1 MAPVEHLG
9 SLLRGCL
16 GHALRALA
24 CRCSGDHHADH
35 CQYQHIFKPPH
46 PVHLAERYGDIPP
59 SFVITPPA
67 AWDGGLQGFR
77 FGFTLLGPALAQR
90 ELLLEAWQLAG
101 RSGFDPG
108 KVHADIQLAAVQKL
122 PMVSSQRA
130 WLELELLSPLFL
142 KRAGEPLPA
151 AQLRAHDVVLALSRR
166 LRLLDQLYNLLPAE
180 ADPRIW
186 VEQAASLRLQLRA
199 TEVNYRRY
207 SNRQHRSMPLQG
219 ITGRLRLQGL
229 VSPGLADAFA
239 LGQWLHLGGKTSL
252 GLGAY
257 RLVEDST
264 GDAAWAH

>member
-24 CRCSGDHHADH
+24 CRCPGDNHADH
-35 CQYQHIFKPPH
+35 CQYQNIFKPPH
-46 PVHLAERYGDIPP
+46 PAHLAERYGDIPP
-59 SFVITPPA
+59 AFVITPPP
-67 AWDGGLQGFR
+67 AWDGGQQGFR
-77 FGFTLLGPALAQR
+77 FGFTLFGPALAQR
-90 ELLLEAWQLAG
+90 ELLLGAWQLAG

-108 KVHADIQLAAVQKL
+108 KVRAVIRLVAAQRL
-122 PMVSSQRA
+122 PALPAQRA

-142 KRAGEPLPA
+142 KRGGEPLPA
-151 AQLRAHDVVLALSRR
+151 AQLRAHDVVLALARR
-166 LRLLDQLYNLLPAE
+166 LRLLDQLHNLLPAE

-186 VEQAASLRLQLRA
+186 VEQSASLRLHLQA
-199 TEVNYRRY
+199 AEVNYRRY

-219 ITGRLRLQGL
+219 ITGHLHLKGP

-257 RLVEDST
+257 RLLEEST
-264 GDAAWAH
+264 GDTGRGH